1 MNKVSLKLRVIEI
14 SASMIHV
21 MKQSETKQNSLG
33 EKYPR
38 NSHKK
43 FWEVKWMD
51 QDKFRFM

>member
-43 FWEVKWMD
+43 FWEVK
-51 QDKFRFM
+51 